1 MYFCKIIF
9 QICKHQITKKMT
21 ELKDIRLSEGMTA
34 EEYLLMVPE
43 QYKKLVI
50 SATYE
55 VLRKGYPMNT
65 GEIERLVR
73 ENCGK

>member
-1 MYFCKIIF
+1 
-9 QICKHQITKKMT
+9 MT
-21 ELKDIRLSEGMTA
+21 ELKDIKLSEGMTA
-34 EEYLLMVPE
+34 EEYLLTVPE

-50 SATYE
+50 SATFE

-73 ENCGK
+73 DNNLNS

>member
-1 MYFCKIIF
+1 
-9 QICKHQITKKMT
+9 MT
-21 ELKDIRLSEGMTA
+21 ELKDIKLSEGMTA

-50 SATYE
+50 SATFE

-65 GEIERLVR
+65 GEI
-73 ENCGK
+73 